1 MVRNSKVLSKDSLT
15 MSLSRYW
22 KVGKLETQ
30 VETLQFFL
38 LLRCKVYIEANINV
52 CNSVLS
58 TVLLDD
64 VSIFCNGI

>member
-1 MVRNSKVLSKDSLT
+1 

-30 VETLQFFL
+30 VEILQFFL

>member
-1 MVRNSKVLSKDSLT
+1 

-58 TVLLDD
+58 KVLLDD